1 MLFSIYAEFVD
12 QLSVLNIFRYITFR
26 TGGAM
31 MTALVVSF
39 ICGPYIIRW
48 LKAHQVEGQPIRE
61 DGPESHLLTKSGT
74 PTMGGFM
81 ILLALVA
88 ATLMWADLRNG
99 YVWAAL
105 CVTVGYGL
113 IGFIDDYMKIT
124 FNNSKGMSGKLKLLL
139 QIIISAVVTIW
150 IISLTSPSL
159 ATSIAVPFFKN
170 VLIDLSWFF
179 VVFAVVVMVGASN
192 AVNLTDG
199 LDGLAIGPV
208 MIAAGVF
215 AIISYLIGN
224 SVFSRISPGS
234 LCARGW

>member
-12 QLSVLNIFRYITFR
+12 QLSALNIFRYITFR

-124 FNNSKGMSGKLKLLL
+124 FNNFCRMD
-139 QIIISAVVTIW
+139 
-150 IISLTSPSL
+150 
-159 ATSIAVPFFKN
+159 FFSFSF
-170 VLIDLSWFF
+170 LITQ
-179 VVFAVVVMVGASN
+179 N
-192 AVNLTDG
+192 HENY
-199 LDGLAIGPV
+199 I
-208 MIAAGVF
+208 
-215 AIISYLIGN
+215 
-224 SVFSRISPGS
+224 
-234 LCARGW
+234 